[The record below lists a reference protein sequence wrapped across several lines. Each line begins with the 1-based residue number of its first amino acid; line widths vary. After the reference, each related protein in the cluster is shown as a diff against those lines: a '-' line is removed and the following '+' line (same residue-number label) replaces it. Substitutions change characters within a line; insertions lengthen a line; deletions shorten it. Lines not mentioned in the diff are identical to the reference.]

1 MEIYLVGG
9 AVRDGLLNI
18 PFKDKDYLVVG
29 ATPEIMINLRF
40 KPIGKDFPV
49 FLHPKTNEEYA
60 LARTEK
66 KIAVGHKGFKF
77 YASPDV
83 SLVEDLQRRDIT
95 INAIAVDSEGNYIDP
110 YDGISD
116 IKTKII
122 RHVSP
127 SFIEDPLRVLR
138 VARFKAKL
146 PFFVIHEETKTLM
159 KQMVSDGEIGHLSS
173 ERIIAEL
180 IKGIEQKHAFNMF
193 IVLEDCGALPIIFP
207 QICFDENKVAVKK
220 ILDLASEVE
229 LSSSKRLLLF
239 LLAVNFEVN
248 SINPMIKVNASV
260 IRLPSEIKKIIAL
273 LQKYTGTL
281 ISFYNLDAK
290 EQLELLGAFD
300 FFRRPHMVVECIDLL
315 DLIVQGRDINNA
327 PLRKGRDLI
336 LRYQSNLLANK
347 IIVDTEQ
354 SGEEIKLS
362 LYGERLNVLAKLK
375 NRNS

>member
-1 MEIYLVGG
+1 
-9 AVRDGLLNI
+9 
-18 PFKDKDYLVVG
+18 
-29 ATPEIMINLRF
+29 
-40 KPIGKDFPV
+40 
-49 FLHPKTNEEYA
+49 
-60 LARTEK
+60 
-66 KIAVGHKGFKF
+66 
-77 YASPDV
+77 
-83 SLVEDLQRRDIT
+83 
-95 INAIAVDSEGNYIDP
+95 
-110 YDGISD
+110 
-116 IKTKII
+116 
-122 RHVSP
+122 
-127 SFIEDPLRVLR
+127 
-138 VARFKAKL
+138 
-146 PFFVIHEETKTLM
+146 
-159 KQMVSDGEIGHLSS
+159 
-173 ERIIAEL
+173 
-180 IKGIEQKHAFNMF
+180 
-193 IVLEDCGALPIIFP
+193 
-207 QICFDENKVAVKK
+207 
-220 ILDLASEVE
+220 
-229 LSSSKRLLLF
+229 
-239 LLAVNFEVN
+239 
-248 SINPMIKVNASV
+248 MIKVNASV